1 MPELRGLSPE
11 ELQRVDV
18 LPAMPE
24 PAKPA
29 KPAEPSGEGL
39 GGIWNTITGFFGD
52 VVEEMDKQLEAAN
65 EFDRSRNTQLS
76 NFPMTNHMPGIGPA
90 IGPLPVFSFNKKD
103 GTKGTS
109 VFTPSQQHQIGAAV
123 INPPTNLGMLGINVM
138 ERALKVPG
146 AGLLVRGAE
155 PGNPFESVDPASTAP
170 GRALNNLNRSLRS
183 ELGMLQREEMTPLQQ
198 QALEDLPTAFGAS
211 AYTAPLTA
219 LTGLATFSGPALSA
233 LPQWLRP
240 IAAAGATGFVEGF
253 ASSALEDNRT
263 GMGGGSLLDI
273 GGPGALTPQDDMV
286 SGFLKAG
293 VGNGLTE
300 GVFGGLLVGGGAIGK
315 ASKEAFPNIYER
327 LRRQMQINDVVDGR
341 NMANATGVQTEV
353 SPGVYELNVDRDAA
367 EEILVGPPDAPEVD
381 VPAQAVARLDDDRL
395 AELAEGDGPVLDELE
410 EQLQAQADAFEI
422 EQLPTKLVSAP
433 TDELAPF
440 LVPYEDQLRS
450 SAIPHNKLI
459 SLAHPDNGLVL
470 HEKVVAMTGR
480 DFEEFTREDVVKGIL
495 ALRSEGLTVI
505 PSRLQDGIALMDVGD
520 IRVDPQRF
528 QFKDNV
534 TEAGVQRGGS
544 LEGVKLYDT
553 AAEGQLQVWQDVD
566 GEYYVI
572 NGHNRLALAKSKG
585 IQSVP
590 VEVLIADSAEQA
602 RTLGAISNI
611 KAGGG
616 TPFDAAKVMREMG
629 ITDVG
634 QLEAAGMPLKSGT
647 AAQGLALSKLPDDI
661 LQRAINGEISVG
673 RAATLGGADLDPE
686 RMRRLLAVADSKDV
700 GEREFSELVQLAGSA
715 PKVKGDQGVLFG
727 DGELDLMLDKARL
740 AAKVRARLVS
750 DKNLFGKVGRKK
762 NAARLAEKGGTE
774 VDAQA
779 VGSAAEAAQAVL
791 GEFDATKYAGETPI
805 SALLNRGTEQIANGV
820 AESKVVNDILRQ
832 LETAAETAPP
842 PRVPEPEAPVVE
854 AEPPPLTA
862 EQRQAMQGEVLKRAV
877 KNGEVRASSTELPTL
892 PDGPRVD
899 VEKALREGGT
909 VDLTEDM
916 ATLAQDEIRLGAENF
931 QKKQQTAFDMQKAS
945 REAVNY
951 ETMSLDE
958 KKAAGMAADW
968 KPGPGPQET
977 FKLPNRA
984 NSRYG
989 MATVNF
995 RNDLDRAAYT
1005 IRNKAKASKGEPA
1018 IIKALEAQGLDVR
1031 AVRAHGERIKKAIG
1045 DAVEAQTGTR
1055 RAPQEAMEINYEPVT
1070 FRQPKP
1076 LQSLSRM
1083 EKDPITGETYDP
1095 YEGNERQA
1103 FREKVRAH
1111 HSRKEKQLAQ
1121 LLTAEVRRIGG
1132 DHAEVRFSR
1141 NLPRSKRVTPEWG
1154 GGTDAVTLGT
1164 YNMMEDIVKIE
1175 GLLMRK
1181 PEQLLTTAWHEAYH
1195 RVQFGFLTK
1204 EELRI
1209 FDTAFG
1215 RVRVDDYSGL
1225 ADTAVASIEKQA
1237 RAFEKFAA
1245 LKSQGN
1251 DTYSR
1256 LLFEELGKQLDRDV
1270 PLKEGSWLDQRPRT
1284 LKLLSGIVSAM
1295 DKVIQM
1301 VERVRNFGRGYGF
1314 KTVDDIFSD
1323 VYSGRIAKRR
1333 EFDSAVDLFTAD
1345 QAERFKL
1352 LDDFANDNIGLRQD
1366 LANQASALDA
1376 QIESLKNQAIAG
1388 GC

>member
-29 KPAEPSGEGL
+29 EPSGNLFDNIGKTVSGFYNELKRQIEAADEFDRDRDTQLGGMLMNQMPGL
-39 GGIWNTITGFFGD
+39 GG
-52 VVEEMDKQLEAAN
+52 
-65 EFDRSRNTQLS
+65 
-76 NFPMTNHMPGIGPA
+76 PA
-90 IGPLPVFSFNKKD
+90 FGPLPFYSFKKED
-103 GTKGTS
+103 GTQGGATLP
-109 VFTPSQQHQIGAAV
+109 PSQRQQAFSAV
-123 INPPTNLGMLGINVM
+123 VNPPHNAAMLGINVVQ
-138 ERALKVPG
+138 RALSGKPLQP
-146 AGLLVRGAE
+146 A
-155 PGNPFESVDPASTAP
+155 DPASTAP
-170 GRALNNLNRSLRS
+170 GRALNNLQRGLRS
-183 ELGMLQREEMTPLQQ
+183 EFGLAQREDMTPIQQ
-198 QALEDLPTAFGAS
+198 QILEDLPTAAGAS
-211 AYTAPLTA
+211 AYTAPLTGFVGVKLFGNSA
-219 LTGLATFSGPALSA
+219 LGA

-240 IAAAGATGFVEGF
+240 YAAAGATGMFEGF

-263 GMGGGSLLDI
+263 GMGGGSLFDL
-273 GGPGALTPQDDMV
+273 GGPLALTPQDDMV
-286 SGFLKAG
+286 SGLFKAG
-293 VGNGLTE
+293 TGNGLTE
-300 GVFGGLLVGGGAIGK
+300 GLFGGLIVGGGAIGK
-315 ASKEAFPNIYER
+315 ASKEVFPNIHQR
-327 LRRQMQINDVVDGR
+327 IKRQMQLNEVVDGR
-341 NMANATGVQTEV
+341 NLATSTGVQTEV
-353 SPGVYELNVDRDAA
+353 SPGVYELNPVDRAAA
-367 EEILVGPPDAPEVD
+367 EEMLVGPPDAPEVD

-410 EQLQAQADAFEI
+410 EQLQAQADEFEV

-480 DFEEFTREDVVKGIL
+480 DFEEFTREDVIKGIL
-495 ALRSEGLTVI
+495 AMRSEGLTVI

-566 GEYYVI
+566 GQYYVI
-572 NGHNRLALAKSKG
+572 NGHNRLALAKRNG

-616 TPFDAAKVMREMG
+616 TAFDAAKVMREMG

-634 QLEAAGMPLKSGT
+634 QLEAAGMPLMSGT
-647 AAQGLALSKLPDDI
+647 AARGLALSKLPDDL
-661 LQRAINGEISVG
+661 LQRAINGEIPEG
-673 RAATLGGADLDPE
+673 RAAKLGSVDLDPE

-700 GEREFSELVQLAGSA
+700 GEREFSELIQLASSA

-727 DGELDLMLDKARL
+727 DGELDLMLDKAKL

-762 NAARLAEKGGTE
+762 NATRLAEKGGTE

-779 VGSAAEAAQAVL
+779 VGSAAEAAKAVL

-931 QKKQQTAFDMQKAS
+931 QRKQQTAFDMQKAS

-1076 LQSLSRM
+1076 LQNLSRM
-1083 EKDPITGETYDP
+1083 EKDPITGDMYDP
-1095 YEGNERQA
+1095 S
-1103 FREKVRAH
+1103 EKVTP
-1111 HSRKEKQLAQ
+1111 RKSKIEKRLAQ

-1132 DHAEVRFSR
+1132 EHAEVRFTK
-1141 NLPRSKRVTPEWG
+1141 NLRASKRVSPEWG
-1154 GGTDAVTLGT
+1154 GDVEAVTLGT

-1175 GLLMRK
+1175 GLMDRNVD
-1181 PEQLLTTAWHEAYH
+1181 QLLTTAWHEAYH

-1225 ADTAVASIEKQA
+1225 ADTAVASIERQA

-1256 LLFEELGKQLDRDV
+1256 LLFQELGKQLDRDV

-1295 DKVIQM
+1295 DKVIQF
-1301 VERVRNFGRGYGF
+1301 VERVRNYGRGYGF

-1333 EFDSAVDLFTAD
+1333 EFDAAIELFTED
-1345 QAERFKL
+1345 QVERFAM
-1352 LDDFANDNIGLRQD
+1352 LDIFATDNAGLAAD
-1366 LANQASALDA
+1366 LGNQARALDA

>member
-29 KPAEPSGEGL
+29 EPSGNLFDNIGKTVSGFYSELKKQVEAADEFDRNRDAQLGGMLMNQMPGL
-39 GGIWNTITGFFGD
+39 GG
-52 VVEEMDKQLEAAN
+52 
-65 EFDRSRNTQLS
+65 
-76 NFPMTNHMPGIGPA
+76 PA
-90 IGPLPVFSFNKKD
+90 FGPLPFYTFKKED
-103 GTKGTS
+103 GTQGGATLP
-109 VFTPSQQHQIGAAV
+109 PSQRQQAFSAV
-123 INPPTNLGMLGINVM
+123 VNPPHNAAMLGINVVQ
-138 ERALKVPG
+138 RALSGKP
-146 AGLLVRGAE
+146 LE
-155 PGNPFESVDPASTAP
+155 PADPASTPP
-170 GRALNNLNRSLRS
+170 GRALNNLQRSLRS
-183 ELGMLQREEMTPLQQ
+183 ELGLAQREDMTPIQQ
-198 QALEDLPTAFGAS
+198 QILEDLPTAVGAS
-211 AYTAPLTA
+211 VYTAPLT
-219 LTGLATFSGPALSA
+219 GLVGASLFGGSPLGA

-240 IAAAGATGFVEGF
+240 YAAAGATGFVEGF

-263 GMGGGSLLDI
+263 GMGGGSLFDL
-273 GGPGALTPQDDMV
+273 GGPLALTPQDDMV
-286 SGFLKAG
+286 SGLFKAG
-293 VGNGLTE
+293 TGNGLTE
-300 GVFGGLLVGGGAIGK
+300 GLFGGLIVGGGAMGK
-315 ASKEAFPNIYER
+315 ASKEVFPNIHQR
-327 LRRQMQINDVVDGR
+327 LKRQMQLNEVVDGR
-341 NMANATGVQTEV
+341 NMATATGVQTEV

-367 EEILVGPPDAPEVD
+367 EEMLVGPPDAPEVD

-395 AELAEGDGPVLDELE
+395 AELADGNGPVLDELE
-410 EQLQAQADAFEI
+410 EQLQAQADEFEVK
-422 EQLPTKLVSAP
+422 QLPTNLVSAP
-433 TDELAPF
+433 TDQLAPF

-459 SLAHPDNGLVL
+459 SLAHPDNGLML

-480 DFEEFTREDVVKGIL
+480 DFEEFTRQDVIKGIL
-495 ALRSEGLTVI
+495 AMRSEGLTVI
-505 PSRLQDGIALMDVGD
+505 PSRLQEGIALMDVGD

-572 NGHNRLALAKSKG
+572 NGHNRLALAKEKG

-647 AAQGLALSKLPDDI
+647 AAQGLALSKLPNDI
-661 LQRAINGEISVG
+661 LQRAINGEISVN

-700 GEREFSELVQLAGSA
+700 GEREFTELVQLAGSA

-750 DKNLFGKVGRKK
+750 DKNLFSKVGRKK
-762 NAARLAEKGGTE
+762 NAARLAEQGDTE
-774 VDAQA
+774 VNTQA

-805 SALLNRGTEQIANGV
+805 SALLNRGAEQVANGV

-877 KNGEVRASSTELPTL
+877 KNGEVRPSSTELPTL

-931 QKKQQTAFDMQKAS
+931 QRKQQTAFDMQKAS

-1055 RAPQEAMEINYEPVT
+1055 RAPQEAMEINYEQVA

-1076 LQSLSRM
+1076 LQSLAQT
-1083 EKDPITGETYDP
+1083 EFDPTTGKTYTSP
-1095 YEGNERQA
+1095 EPRT
-1103 FREKVRAH
+1103 
-1111 HSRKEKQLAQ
+1111 RKIEQRLQ
-1121 LLTAEVRRIGG
+1121 TLLRAEVRRIAGE
-1132 DHAEVRFSR
+1132 HAEVVFSR
-1141 NLPRSKRVTPEWG
+1141 QLKGAKRISPEWG
-1154 GGTDAVTLGT
+1154 GDADAVTLGT
-1164 YNMMEDIVKIE
+1164 YNFLDDIVKIE
-1175 GLLMRK
+1175 GIGQRDVGDLLS
-1181 PEQLLTTAWHEAYH
+1181 TAWHESYH
-1195 RVQFGFLTK
+1195 RVQFGLLSK

-1209 FDTAFG
+1209 FDTSFG

-1225 ADTAVASIEKQA
+1225 GKSNVASIEKQA

-1256 LLFEELGKQLDRDV
+1256 LLLEELGKHLDRES
-1270 PLKEGSWLDQRPRT
+1270 PLSDGSWLNQKPRT
-1284 LKLLSGIVSAM
+1284 VKLLAGVVSGM
-1295 DKVIQM
+1295 DKVLQVI
-1301 VERVRNFGRGYGF
+1301 ERLRNFARGYGF

-1333 EFDSAVDLFTAD
+1333 EFDSALDLFTED

-1352 LDDFANDNIGLRQD
+1352 LDDFTNDNIGLRQN
-1366 LANQASALDA
+1366 LANQANALDA

>member
-29 KPAEPSGEGL
+29 EPSGNLFDNIGK
-39 GGIWNTITGFFGD
+39 TVSGFYN
-52 VVEEMDKQLEAAN
+52 ELKKQVEAAN
-65 EFDRSRNTQLS
+65 EFDRDRDTQLGGMLM
-76 NFPMTNHMPGIGPA
+76 NQMPGLGGPA
-90 IGPLPVFSFNKKD
+90 FGPLPFYEFKKED
-103 GTKGTS
+103 GTQGGATLP
-109 VFTPSQQHQIGAAV
+109 PSQRQQAFSAV
-123 INPPTNLGMLGINVM
+123 VNPPHNAAMLGINVVQ
-138 ERALKVPG
+138 RALSGKPLQP
-146 AGLLVRGAE
+146 A
-155 PGNPFESVDPASTAP
+155 DPASTAP
-170 GRALNNLNRSLRS
+170 GRALNNLQRGLRS
-183 ELGMLQREEMTPLQQ
+183 EFGLAQREDMTPIQQ
-198 QALEDLPTAFGAS
+198 QILEDLPTAVGAS
-211 AYTAPLTA
+211 AYTAPLTGFVGVKLFGNSA
-219 LTGLATFSGPALSA
+219 LGA

-240 IAAAGATGFVEGF
+240 YAAAGATGMVEGF

-263 GMGGGSLLDI
+263 GMGGGSLFDL
-273 GGPGALTPQDDMV
+273 GGPLALTPQDDMV
-286 SGFLKAG
+286 SGLFKAG
-293 VGNGLTE
+293 TGNGLTE
-300 GVFGGLLVGGGAIGK
+300 GLFGGLIVGGGAIGK
-315 ASKEAFPNIYER
+315 ASKEVFPNIHQR
-327 LRRQMQINDVVDGR
+327 IKRQMQLNEVVDGR
-341 NMANATGVQTEV
+341 NLATSTGVQTEV
-353 SPGVYELNVDRDAA
+353 SPGVYELNVDREAA
-367 EEILVGPPDAPEVD
+367 EEILVGPPDAPEID

-410 EQLQAQADAFEI
+410 EQLQAQADAFEV

-480 DFEEFTREDVVKGIL
+480 DFEEFTREDVIKGIL

-572 NGHNRLALAKSKG
+572 NGHNRLALAKKNG

-805 SALLNRGTEQIANGV
+805 SALLNRGTEQVANGV

-842 PRVPEPEAPVVE
+842 PRVPEPEAPAVE

-931 QKKQQTAFDMQKAS
+931 QRKQQTAFDMQKAS

-968 KPGPGPQET
+968 KPGPGPQDT

-1076 LQSLSRM
+1076 LQNLSAVQ
-1083 EKDPITGETYDP
+1083 KDPITGDYYDP
-1095 YEGNERQA
+1095 DDPGFAKRQ
-1103 FREKVRAH
+1103 V
-1111 HSRKEKQLAQ
+1111 SRKSKIEKQLAQ
-1121 LLTAEVRRIGG
+1121 LLTAEIRRIGG
-1132 DHAEVRFSR
+1132 EHAEVRFTKH
-1141 NLPRSKRVTPEWG
+1141 LPKRKRVPPEWG
-1154 GGTDAVTLGT
+1154 GDVEAVTLGT

-1175 GLLMRK
+1175 GLMDR
-1181 PEQLLTTAWHEAYH
+1181 QLGDLVTTAWHEAYH
-1195 RVQFGFLTK
+1195 RVQFGLLTK

-1225 ADTAVASIEKQA
+1225 GISNVASIEKQA
-1237 RAFEKFAA
+1237 RAFEKFAQ
-1245 LKSQGN
+1245 LKQEGG
-1251 DTYSR
+1251 DTYSK

-1295 DKVIQM
+1295 DKVIQF

-1333 EFDSAVDLFTAD
+1333 EYDAAIDLFTED
-1345 QAERFKL
+1345 QVERFAMLDVFATDNMFGTDKVSL
-1352 LDDFANDNIGLRQD
+1352 LPESIGNEVR
-1366 LANQASALDA
+1366 ALDA

>member
-29 KPAEPSGEGL
+29 EPSGEGF

-52 VVEEMDKQLEAAN
+52 VVEEFDKQLEAAN

-410 EQLQAQADAFEI
+410 EQLQAQADEFEV

-572 NGHNRLALAKSKG
+572 NGHNRLALAKKNG

-842 PRVPEPEAPVVE
+842 PRVPEPEAPAVE

-931 QKKQQTAFDMQKAS
+931 QRKQQTAFDMQKAS

-1076 LQSLSRM
+1076 LQNLSRM
-1083 EKDPITGETYDP
+1083 EKDPITGEIYDP
-1095 YEGNERQA
+1095 S
-1103 FREKVRAH
+1103 EKVTP
-1111 HSRKEKQLAQ
+1111 RKSKIEKQLAQ

-1132 DHAEVRFSR
+1132 EHAEVRFSK
-1141 NLPRSKRVTPEWG
+1141 NLPRSKRVSPEWG
-1154 GGTDAVTLGT
+1154 GDVEAVTLGT

-1175 GLLMRK
+1175 GLMERRVD
-1181 PEQLLTTAWHEAYH
+1181 QLLTTAWHEAYH
-1195 RVQFGFLTK
+1195 RVQFGLLTK

-1225 ADTAVASIEKQA
+1225 ADTAVASIERQA

-1256 LLFEELGKQLDRDV
+1256 LLFEELGQQLDRDV

-1284 LKLLSGIVSAM
+1284 LKLLTGLVSAM

-1333 EFDSAVDLFTAD
+1333 EFDAAIELFTED
-1345 QAERFKL
+1345 QVERFAM
-1352 LDDFANDNIGLRQD
+1352 LDIFATDNVGLAAD
-1366 LANQASALDA
+1366 LGNQARALDA

>member
-1 MPELRGLSPE
+1 
-11 ELQRVDV
+11 
-18 LPAMPE
+18 
-24 PAKPA
+24 
-29 KPAEPSGEGL
+29 
-39 GGIWNTITGFFGD
+39 
-52 VVEEMDKQLEAAN
+52 
-65 EFDRSRNTQLS
+65 
-76 NFPMTNHMPGIGPA
+76 
-90 IGPLPVFSFNKKD
+90 
-103 GTKGTS
+103 
-109 VFTPSQQHQIGAAV
+109 
-123 INPPTNLGMLGINVM
+123 
-138 ERALKVPG
+138 
-146 AGLLVRGAE
+146 
-155 PGNPFESVDPASTAP
+155 
-170 GRALNNLNRSLRS
+170 
-183 ELGMLQREEMTPLQQ
+183 
-198 QALEDLPTAFGAS
+198 
-211 AYTAPLTA
+211 
-219 LTGLATFSGPALSA
+219 
-233 LPQWLRP
+233 
-240 IAAAGATGFVEGF
+240 
-253 ASSALEDNRT
+253 
-263 GMGGGSLLDI
+263 
-273 GGPGALTPQDDMV
+273 
-286 SGFLKAG
+286 
-293 VGNGLTE
+293 
-300 GVFGGLLVGGGAIGK
+300 
-315 ASKEAFPNIYER
+315 
-327 LRRQMQINDVVDGR
+327 
-341 NMANATGVQTEV
+341 
-353 SPGVYELNVDRDAA
+353 
-367 EEILVGPPDAPEVD
+367 
-381 VPAQAVARLDDDRL
+381 
-395 AELAEGDGPVLDELE
+395 
-410 EQLQAQADAFEI
+410 
-422 EQLPTKLVSAP
+422 
-433 TDELAPF
+433 
-440 LVPYEDQLRS
+440 
-450 SAIPHNKLI
+450 
-459 SLAHPDNGLVL
+459 
-470 HEKVVAMTGR
+470 
-480 DFEEFTREDVVKGIL
+480 
-495 ALRSEGLTVI
+495 
-505 PSRLQDGIALMDVGD
+505 
-520 IRVDPQRF
+520 
-528 QFKDNV
+528 
-534 TEAGVQRGGS
+534 
-544 LEGVKLYDT
+544 
-553 AAEGQLQVWQDVD
+553 
-566 GEYYVI
+566 
-572 NGHNRLALAKSKG
+572 
-585 IQSVP
+585 
-590 VEVLIADSAEQA
+590 
-602 RTLGAISNI
+602 
-611 KAGGG
+611 
-616 TPFDAAKVMREMG
+616 
-629 ITDVG
+629 
-634 QLEAAGMPLKSGT
+634 
-647 AAQGLALSKLPDDI
+647 
-661 LQRAINGEISVG
+661 
-673 RAATLGGADLDPE
+673 
-686 RMRRLLAVADSKDV
+686 
-700 GEREFSELVQLAGSA
+700 
-715 PKVKGDQGVLFG
+715 
-727 DGELDLMLDKARL
+727 
-740 AAKVRARLVS
+740 
-750 DKNLFGKVGRKK
+750 
-762 NAARLAEKGGTE
+762 
-774 VDAQA
+774 
-779 VGSAAEAAQAVL
+779 
-791 GEFDATKYAGETPI
+791 
-805 SALLNRGTEQIANGV
+805 
-820 AESKVVNDILRQ
+820 
-832 LETAAETAPP
+832 
-842 PRVPEPEAPVVE
+842 
-854 AEPPPLTA
+854 
-862 EQRQAMQGEVLKRAV
+862 MQGQVLKRAV

-931 QKKQQTAFDMQKAS
+931 QRKQQTAFDMQKAS

-1076 LQSLSRM
+1076 LQNLSRM

-1103 FREKVRAH
+1103 FREKVRSH
-1111 HSRKEKQLAQ
+1111 KSKVEKQLAQ

-1132 DHAEVRFSR
+1132 EHAEVRFSK
-1141 NLPRSKRVTPEWG
+1141 NLPRSKRVSPEWG
-1154 GGTDAVTLGT
+1154 GDVEAVTLGT

-1333 EFDSAVDLFTAD
+1333 EFDAAIELFTED
-1345 QAERFKL
+1345 QVERFAM
-1352 LDDFANDNIGLRQD
+1352 LDIFATDNVGLAAD
-1366 LANQASALDA
+1366 LGNQARALDA